1 MQFISTQGRRVGT
14 NLTVYL
20 GDGERV
26 WEVGVG
32 DSCTGRAKIPEEKLL
47 KQFKDNTAV
56 SIFFRN
62 HIGSSMT
69 LIH

>member
-1 MQFISTQGRRVGT
+1 MQFISTQRKRVGT
-14 NLTVYL
+14 NFTVYL

-26 WEVGVG
+26 WEVEVG
-32 DSCTGRAKIPEEKLL
+32 DSYTGRAKIPEEKLLL

-56 SIFFRN
+56 SIFF
-62 HIGSSMT
+62 IFGSSMT